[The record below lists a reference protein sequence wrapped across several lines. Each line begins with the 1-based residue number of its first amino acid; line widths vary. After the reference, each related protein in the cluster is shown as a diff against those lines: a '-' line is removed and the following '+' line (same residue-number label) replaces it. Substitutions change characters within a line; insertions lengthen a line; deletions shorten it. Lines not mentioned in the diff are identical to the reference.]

1 MSDTLTRPENYAE
14 LLRRR
19 QLTGRILASP
29 CFFCVSGIGF
39 EHAAQCREFLNR
51 KFKNCV
57 EDGMQPK
64 FALNE
69 DGKAELERVS

>member
-1 MSDTLTRPENYAE
+1 VSDLTRPENYAE

-29 CFFCVSGIGF
+29 CFFCAHGVGF
-39 EHAAQCREFLNR
+39 EYAAQCREFLNR
-51 KFKNCV
+51 TFKHCV

-64 FALNE
+64 FELNE
-69 DGKAELERVS
+69 DGKLELEKVA